1 MQDKLLNISASDLK
15 PDGTLKNPTNG
26 LPVSGSNMSKHI
38 KDHTLGHST
47 YYRTPPLIPIL
58 YSTFRQLIPF
68 FIYVLVPTVLTRPS
82 LDILRDADF
91 TSSSSLTHVSTRAA
105 CSPQVSFLQLGLR
118 RERTLRPSPESRW
131 SFYRSLE
138 NV

>member
-1 MQDKLLNISASDLK
+1 MQISLEDLMY
-15 PDGTLKNPTNG
+15 L
-26 LPVSGSNMSKHI
+26 
-38 KDHTLGHST
+38 HST
-47 YYRTPPLIPIL
+47 NYPDFSDVTCQDHDKI
-58 YSTFRQLIPF
+58 SD
-68 FIYVLVPTVLTRPS
+68 PS
-82 LDILRDADF
+82 LL
-91 TSSSSLTHVSTRAA
+91 SYVSTRAA